1 MLFSRRAGVIT
12 AFLFSLLV
20 SVGLHWNLFPLDIQG
35 WHNWRQSQTM
45 WNVRNFVRY
54 DNNIYNPRTSE
65 FNGSNDNLL
74 RLEFPVMQWGIAQVA
89 RVTGEEVMTA
99 RIIVWIIGAVGLA
112 GFFLLLLTLGF
123 PPWLAVTGTVLL
135 QFSPLFYFYT
145 VSIIPDVLALTAAI
159 WYLYWMFGFFRD
171 ERWWQ
176 AAAAAA
182 ALSLATLAKLPYAM
196 FGIVGLVYVLS
207 HLIRG
212 GRLQQKPLGA
222 GLLHLLLLYPA
233 YRWYAWVMPTW
244 GSSPTLTGIFGYQ
257 NNAEENRRIF
267 TFFWEQYIPYDLLS
281 PAVWGLFIVG
291 ALFPYARR
299 VSVRYGVYV
308 WSLAIVTI
316 VYAILQ
322 SNTITIVH
330 DYYLL
335 PFLPWMY
342 IVITAGA
349 GRLYHWLDR
358 PGWRPVAILVLG
370 VCAAGAA
377 YAAWDLRQ
385 ERFAE
390 EIGAYYYDMKD
401 IYPNVEALRAVT
413 GEDEKVIV
421 LNDRSAQIFTWLLRR
436 RGYVFSGNSL
446 PVAWIDDMH
455 DNHGVDYLYS
465 NTRTFEADSA
475 VQTRLGPL
483 VLKAGEIHVYR
494 LRD

>member
-1 MLFSRRAGVIT
+1 MLHSRRAGVIT

-20 SVGLHWNLFPLDIQG
+20 SVGLHWNLFALDIQG

-54 DNNIYNPRTSE
+54 DNDIYNPRTSE

-89 RVTGEEVMTA
+89 RITGNEVMTA
-99 RIIVWIIGAVGLA
+99 RILVWIIGAVGLV
-112 GFFLLLLTLGF
+112 GFFLLLRTMGF
-123 PPWLAVTGTVLL
+123 SPWLAVAGTVLL

-159 WYLYWMFGFFRD
+159 WYMYWMFCFFRD

-176 AAAAAA
+176 AAAGAA

-196 FGIVGLVYVLS
+196 FGIVGLVYVLTYM
-207 HLIRG
+207 IRG
-212 GRLQQKPLGA
+212 GRLQMKPIGA
-222 GLLHLLLLYPA
+222 GLLHLVLLYPA

-257 NNAEENRRIF
+257 NDAEQNRRIF
-267 TFFWEQYIPYDLLS
+267 NFFWDQYITYDLLS
-281 PAVWGLFIVG
+281 PAVWLFFVLG
-291 ALFPYARR
+291 TLFPVARR
-299 VSVRYGVYV
+299 VSVRYGVYI
-308 WSLAIVTI
+308 WSLAIVTM
-316 VYAILQ
+316 VYAVLQ

-330 DYYLL
+330 DYYLM

-342 IVITAGA
+342 VVITAGA
-349 GRLYHWLDR
+349 GSLFFWLDR
-358 PGWRPVAILVLG
+358 RGWRRAGFGLLILAL
-370 VCAAGAA
+370 AGAA
-377 YAAWDLRQ
+377 CAAWDLRQ
-385 ERFAE
+385 DRFTVEA
-390 EIGAYYYDMKD
+390 GAYYSDMRD

-421 LNDRSAQIFTWLLRR
+421 LNDRSSQIFTWLIRK

-483 VLKAGEIHVYR
+483 VLKTGEIHVYR
-494 LRD
+494 LRE